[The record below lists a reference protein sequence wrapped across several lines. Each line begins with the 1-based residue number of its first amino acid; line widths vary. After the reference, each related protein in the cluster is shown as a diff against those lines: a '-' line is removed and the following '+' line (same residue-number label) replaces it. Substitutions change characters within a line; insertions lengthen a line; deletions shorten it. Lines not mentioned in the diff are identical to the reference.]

1 MCAPTGSSQSLK
13 PVPGGA
19 PAFTVFSGASSVGF
33 PFDPSRDL
41 TVPSG
46 PPSNLEIP
54 NTLKPMVARMWRK
67 SPTFRRQCARLTE
80 ASLTIT
86 VWLRLPKE
94 ITGVNAVTE
103 IQVRHGAPHSVL
115 TRLRTAEPEYL
126 AHEIEHVLE
135 HIDGVHLQSALEHRL
150 DGVRLTSGRQFE
162 TARAVAIGQ
171 LVADQVRAKGR

>member
-1 MCAPTGSSQSLK
+1 MCAPTGSGQSLK

-19 PAFTVFSGASSVGF
+19 PALTVFSGASSVGF

-41 TVPSG
+41 TVPPG
-46 PPSNLEIP
+46 PPPNLEIP
-54 NTLKPMVARMWRK
+54 DTMQPMVARMWSA

-80 ASLTIT
+80 ASLMVI
-86 VWLRLPKE
+86 VRLDLRKD
-94 ITGVNAVTE
+94 IAGVNAVTE
-103 IQVRHGAPHSVL
+103 IHVRNGAPHAVETS
-115 TRLRTAEPEYL
+115 LRAAEPEYL